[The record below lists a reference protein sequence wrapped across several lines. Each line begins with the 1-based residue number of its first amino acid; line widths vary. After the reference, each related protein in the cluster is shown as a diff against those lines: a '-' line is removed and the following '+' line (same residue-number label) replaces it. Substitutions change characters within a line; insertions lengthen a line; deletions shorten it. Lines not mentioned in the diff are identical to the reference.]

1 MKNSVVIKSNRSG
14 MTVILDPE
22 LPFEQLLAD
31 VAAKFGESAR
41 FWGSVQMALTLAGR
55 ELSPEEEFELVNVI
69 TGNSEIEVLCLLDQD
84 LERTRKCEKALNEKL
99 MEISAATG
107 QFYRGTLREG
117 ESLDSE
123 TSIVVIGNVEK
134 GARIMSKGHV
144 VVIGDLFGSVHAG
157 ISGNAD
163 AVIAAIEMA
172 PSALKIADFEIPCS
186 DKGKRLAKGPVIVS
200 IKDGQPNIA
209 SMRKGLFGR

>member
-55 ELSPEEEFELVNVI
+55 TLSPQEEFELVNVI
-69 TGNSEIEVLCLLDQD
+69 TGNSQIEVLCLLDED
-84 LERTRKCEKALNEKL
+84 LERTRKCDKAINEKL

-107 QFYRGTLREG
+107 QCYRGTLKEG
-117 ESLDSE
+117 ESLNSDL
-123 TSIVVIGNVEK
+123 SIVVIGDVEK
-134 GARIMSKGHV
+134 GARIESNGHV
-144 VVIGDLFGSVHAG
+144 VVVGDLFGAVFAG
-157 ISGNAD
+157 ASGNTD
-163 AVIAAIEMA
+163 AVVAAIEMA
-172 PSALKIADFEIPCS
+172 PEALKIAEVEIPCS
-186 DKGKRLAKGPVIVS
+186 AKGKRLAKGPVIVG
-200 IKDGQPNIA
+200 IEDGQPNI
-209 SMRKGLFGR
+209 RRLHKGLFGR